1 MTYRITASVFVS
13 MLTTHQELEHAK
25 ARKAR
30 IYAELKGYG
39 LSSDAHHMTA
49 PREDG
54 EGPRLAMRKALK
66 NAGIFPADVD
76 YINAHAT
83 STVLG
88 DAAENRA
95 VKNLLLGENGKAKAS
110 DINFSSSKGA
120 IGHLLGA
127 AGSVESIFTIL
138 AIHRNTLPPT
148 LNLESPGDPAE
159 DFDCNY
165 IPNEAQEREVN
176 VALSNSFGF
185 GGTNACV
192 CFSKHRA

>member
-1 MTYRITASVFVS
+1 
-13 MLTTHQELEHAK
+13 
-25 ARKAR
+25 
-30 IYAELKGYG
+30 
-39 LSSDAHHMTA
+39 MTA

-54 EGPRLAMRKALK
+54 EGPRLAMKKALK
-66 NAGIFPADVD
+66 HAGISPSDVD

-83 STVLG
+83 STSLG

-95 VKNLLLGENGKAKAS
+95 VKTLLLGENGKAKAS

-138 AIHRNTLPPT
+138 AIHHGIMPPT
-148 LNLESPGDPAE
+148 LNLEHPGDPSA

-165 IPNEAQEREVN
+165 VPNEAQERAVN

-185 GGTNACV
+185 GGTNASV
-192 CFSKHRA
+192 CFARLKS